1 MAAERGGGRGR
12 GRGACAVTLAVGCA
26 ALVMSCSYD
35 YAALNGRLDASSPT
49 PAGTGGASGAP
60 GGVLDIEAG
69 GADGG
74 VVSSSGARGDQVT
87 DGGGP
92 EVNGPGVDAPGIE
105 RGGGLGSGGGLGTGG
120 GLASSMGSDAS
131 GLSGDV
137 LPSGSGGFGPGGASG
152 TGGTA
157 SGSGGAVGSGGSG
170 GAAGM
175 SAAASGG
182 ASGGATDP
190 DLVLWYK
197 FDESTGNVAA
207 DASGV
212 AGAPRNAP
220 IVSTGLGGKAAFS
233 TLHQVGTHSVSLTGN
248 GILGGGVV
256 MLPSLDTLAP
266 GAVTLAAWVYE
277 ASDVDWQRV
286 FDFGSGYAGP
296 QMFLTPREDK
306 DSKHL
311 VRFVITLLG
320 SSTASEQIIQSAQAI
335 SLNAWHHLAITLPSG
350 SPYKGTLYVDG
361 VASGTNAAMTLQ
373 PADLGFAIQSYMG
386 KSQFPTDPYLTG
398 NIDDFRVYRRA
409 LSATEIAA
417 LYAVR

>member
-1 MAAERGGGRGR
+1 VG
-12 GRGACAVTLAVGCA
+12 AVGCA

-35 YAALNGRLDASSPT
+35 YSALNGRVDASA
-49 PAGTGGASGAP
+49 PAPGGTGGASGAP
-60 GGVLDIEAG
+60 GGGVLNIEAG

-74 VVSSSGARGDQVT
+74 VASSSGSGGGPLV
-87 DGGGP
+87 DGGGLAID
-92 EVNGPGVDAPGIE
+92 GPGDDGPGIE
-105 RGGGLGSGGGLGTGG
+105 TGGGLGSGGGLGTGG
-120 GLASSMGSDAS
+120 GLASSTGGDAS
-131 GLSGDV
+131 GLGGDV
-137 LPSGSGGFGPGGASG
+137 PPSSSGGFGPGGAPG

-157 SGSGGAVGSGGSG
+157 ASGSGGGGGVAGSGG
-170 GAAGM
+170 
-175 SAAASGG
+175 AAASGG

-190 DLVLWYK
+190 DLVLWYT
-197 FDESTGNVAA
+197 FDESSGNLAA
-207 DASGV
+207 DASGA
-212 AGAPRNAP
+212 AGGPRNAP
-220 IVSTGLGGKAAFS
+220 IVTTGLGGKAAFS
-233 TLHQVGTHSVSLTGN
+233 TLHQVGTHSISLTGN

-256 MLPSLDTLAP
+256 MLPSIDTLAP
-266 GAVTLAAWVYE
+266 TAVTLAVWIYE

-286 FDFGSGYAGP
+286 FDFGSGFAGP

-335 SLNAWHHLAITLPSG
+335 SLNAWHHLAITLQSG

-361 VASGTNAAMTLQ
+361 VASGTNAAMTLH

-409 LSATEIAA
+409 LSAAEIAA